1 VLARLSEALVAM
13 IEYRVMIAGSE
24 ENIAWIVVEHL
35 WIESS

>member
-1 VLARLSEALVAM
+1 M